1 MTVLWRS
8 TWIEA
13 LYHSLMCDDVLWLAS
28 TTAAIAASVMD
39 RTDGHHDD
47 SHGCEDATS
56 TWRKLKPSKRRY
68 PFPVKTVTALDLGLL
83 FHGKHKLM
91 IRLLPRGSREETNK
105 LKVICPVGENIE
117 LLVCVCCVS
126 ARPRGAALS
135 EM

>member
-47 SHGCEDATS
+47 HMDATS
-56 TWRKLKPSKRRY
+56 TWRKLGAAL

-117 LLVCVCCVS
+117 LLVCVSCVS